1 MGANIIMK
9 NERNRQMNDIL
20 MQDIINYQTQTSG
33 WWVKIKNNLMAD
45 TISDQNI
52 FGNIYRHYAML
63 SIGAT
68 NHVI

>member
-20 MQDIINYQTQTSG
+20 MQDSINYQTQTSG

-52 FGNIYRHYAML
+52 FGNIYRKRKKDE
-63 SIGAT
+63 
-68 NHVI
+68 N